1 MSRLFR
7 FLPHSHVPSLA
18 DADGARP
25 LGAPNK
31 RLKTTPSYP
40 EPFDDVAPSH
50 RPHDSPEAAELFDSV
65 VCSPDPTPLHL
76 HLIEGVYSLLS
87 NNSNNVEATLAV
99 RALVALFLAMH
110 VGARMVCV
118 TKGSLI
124 FKLRLPQDTA
134 IQVRERVRKRPS
146 ELVDLR
152 IRCLGFLLSNQCEV
166 ERLDEGDG
174 AAPAYKYRAREAPH
188 THLHAHADSLPA
200 QALRHARRKFENI
213 FSIYLTLLT
222 AQRSTLALTIT
233 HTSSCTLTRN
243 LSRQMRP
250 SRPSTIR
257 CCHRC

>member
-1 MSRLFR
+1 M
-7 FLPHSHVPSLA
+7 
-18 DADGARP
+18 
-25 LGAPNK
+25 GAPNK
-31 RLKTTPSYP
+31 RLKTMPSYP

-50 RPHDSPEAAELFDSV
+50 RPHDSPEAAEMFDHV
-65 VCSPDPTPLHL
+65 VCSSEPTLEPGLVPHL
-76 HLIEGVYSLLS
+76 HLIEGALSLIT
-87 NNSNNVEATLAV
+87 NNGDATLAV
-99 RALVALFLAMH
+99 RALLALFLAMH

-118 TKGSLI
+118 TEGSLI
-124 FKLRLPQDTA
+124 FKLRLPRDTA

-146 ELVDLR
+146 ELLDLR
-152 IRCLGFLLSNQCEV
+152 VRCLGFLLSNQCEV